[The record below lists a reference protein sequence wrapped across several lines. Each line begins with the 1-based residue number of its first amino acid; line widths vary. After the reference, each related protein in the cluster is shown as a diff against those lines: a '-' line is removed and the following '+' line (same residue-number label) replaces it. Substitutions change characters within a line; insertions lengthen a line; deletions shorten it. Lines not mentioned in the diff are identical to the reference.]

1 MKAHLA
7 KVSLALLSTVFL
19 FGCQEQGPA
28 GPEGPQ
34 FHGTPCE
41 EDHKKDEGCG
51 GGGGGGG
58 GKEAVTLDL
67 EGSMEVGE
75 LPVTIGNN
83 LGANNNDFMHDI
95 EMKFLNPG
103 TCVGEMALMAELE
116 STVEAGHFTMQIYDN
131 SSGGFEGL
139 LLIKRD
145 GTFADATSGATTIRM
160 TTNIEGTT
168 ITGPLA
174 GPFVWTGP
182 VMVSADGV
190 GRKGSK
196 GYREMRCSGPN
207 TVTATIN
214 R

>member
-1 MKAHLA
+1 MYTDDLDA
-7 KVSLALLSTVFL
+7 TV
-19 FGCQEQGPA
+19 
-28 GPEGPQ
+28 
-34 FHGTPCE
+34 
-41 EDHKKDEGCG
+41 
-51 GGGGGGG
+51 
-58 GKEAVTLDL
+58 
-67 EGSMEVGE
+67 
-75 LPVTIGNN
+75 GNN
-83 LGANNNDFMHDI
+83 LGANNNDFMHNI

-103 TCVGEMALMAELE
+103 TCVGEMALMAELTSE
-116 STVEAGHFTMQIYDN
+116 VKAGHFTMQIYDN
-131 SSGGFEGL
+131 SSGGFEGV

-145 GTFADATSGATTIRM
+145 GTFADATKGATTIRM

-168 ITGPLA
+168 ITGPPV